1 MSVQTGPSGAF
12 ATALVSF
19 GKSGR
24 YQNRPV
30 SVEAKSQFTL
40 VCLKSFMATLYL
52 KKWEKMTG
60 SIIGQAE
67 KRK

>member
-1 MSVQTGPSGAF
+1 MGPFKPGPSGSF
-12 ATALVSF
+12 AKALVSF

-40 VCLKSFMATLYL
+40 VSFSSVKGWTETA
-52 KKWEKMTG
+52 
-60 SIIGQAE
+60 
-67 KRK
+67 